1 MIKHSHLERVILILE
16 TVSRSDTPPNANDL
30 CDATNLPAATVYRL
44 LRDLIDSGL
53 LQLEPERRYS
63 VGSRLKSIAAVD
75 QSDRDIAMLATP
87 LLRNAANENGAAFF
101 LSRARGTGVE
111 IIHVETPSDNKVSY
125 LHPGLGFRPMHACS
139 CAKVVAAYADQTL
152 LRKNLAGNL
161 RAYTEFTHTDARDVE
176 AEFETIRQQGYAE
189 CVQEIE
195 LGICSV
201 AAPVFQH
208 DQTCT
213 LSIGAT
219 GSLRRFSDVNRKQL
233 GELLK
238 VHAKELSSEL
248 VRQAG

>member
-1 MIKHSHLERVILILE
+1 
-16 TVSRSDTPPNANDL
+16 
-30 CDATNLPAATVYRL
+30 L
-44 LRDLIDSGL
+44 LRDLVDSGL

-75 QSDRDIAMLATP
+75 QSDRDIATIAAP
-87 LLRNAANENGAAFF
+87 LLRKAADDNGAAFF

-139 CAKVVAAYADQTL
+139 CAKVVAAYSDQAL
-152 LRKNLAGNL
+152 LRKSLAGNL
-161 RAYTEFTHTDARDVE
+161 RAYTEFTHTDASDVE
-176 AEFETIRQQGYAE
+176 AEFEVIRQQGYAE

-201 AAPVFQH
+201 AAPVLQK
-208 DQTCT
+208 QQNCT

-219 GSLRRFSDVNRKQL
+219 GSLRRFSEDHRKQL
-233 GELLK
+233 GTRLK
-238 VHAKELSSEL
+238 EYATRL
-248 VRQAG
+248 VNEFERHPGYKVPLQA